1 MVIFHS
7 YVSLPEGKFGFLNP
21 QCGNGSKSGSPH
33 PQRWDGRASQLAT
46 CSERASGSPGDHAAT
61 VSSMPWESKP
71 NGYMCVCIYI
81 YMVFS
86 SSANEGAQH
95 DQREEKHWD
104 VMISLYLLN
113 KPGG

>member
-81 YMVFS
+81 WFFHQAPMKVRS
-86 SSANEGAQH
+86 MTKGKKNTG
-95 DQREEKHWD
+95 
-104 VMISLYLLN
+104 M
-113 KPGG
+113 